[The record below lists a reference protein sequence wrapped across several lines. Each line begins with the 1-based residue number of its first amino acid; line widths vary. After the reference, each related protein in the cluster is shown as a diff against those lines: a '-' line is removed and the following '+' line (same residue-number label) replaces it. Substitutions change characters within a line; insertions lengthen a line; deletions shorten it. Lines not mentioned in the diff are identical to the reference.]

1 MKANLGHLE
10 AASGLAGLV
19 KVVLALQPEFE
30 KQGHKLVVDNDTAG
44 ALRKRKEIMNR
55 RRVSDEYLAQWFA
68 EEPRA
73 VPLPQ
78 YALR

>member
-1 MKANLGHLE
+1 MFYEPSSLPAFWKFAKAL
-10 AASGLAGLV
+10 
-19 KVVLALQPEFE
+19 P
-30 KQGHKLVVDNDTAG
+30 G

-68 EEPRA
+68 EVPRA
-73 VPLPQ
+73 VQLPQ